1 VVVAVNIQEPRA
13 RVAEWARANGI
24 SVRVALDA
32 DARVAR
38 QYEVTVTPTVFL
50 VGRDGALVAKALGTR
65 AWTSPPG
72 RALLRA
78 LTAS

>member
-1 VVVAVNIQEPRA
+1 
-13 RVAEWARANGI
+13 VAEWVQANRV
-24 SVRVALDA
+24 SVPVALDA
-32 DARVAR
+32 DARVTR
-38 QYEVTVTPTVFL
+38 QYEVTLTPTVFL
-50 VGRDGALVAKALGTR
+50 VGRDGALVGKALGTR